1 MVDSY
6 KKLNERYDE
15 RINHL
20 QRISKIIT
28 DDMKDA
34 FPSDTKKIDQYVDC
48 INRNYKNYY
57 EPDFFKVTT
66 ASLRVLFEEYEW
78 AKSRTYGPEYIGCDE
93 FRPSVS
99 SQGIRSWN
107 LLVSQA
113 YDEIT
118 TREEIKA
125 LLPIYEN
132 LADRLT
138 SAHQWFR
145 SKKQC

>member
-6 KKLNERYDE
+6 K
-15 RINHL
+15 
-20 QRISKIIT
+20 
-28 DDMKDA
+28 M
-34 FPSDTKKIDQYVDC
+34 
-48 INRNYKNYY
+48 
-57 EPDFFKVTT
+57 TT

-138 SAHQWFR
+138 VR
-145 SKKQC
+145 SRSVHLCPSLFSKCFSISCQCFHLHET

>member
-6 KKLNERYDE
+6 K
-15 RINHL
+15 
-20 QRISKIIT
+20 
-28 DDMKDA
+28 M
-34 FPSDTKKIDQYVDC
+34 
-48 INRNYKNYY
+48 
-57 EPDFFKVTT
+57 TT
-66 ASLRVLFEEYEW
+66 ASLRVLFEEYGELVPDIKWTFQRYKPTLEAHKEW

-118 TREEIKA
+118 TREEIKG
-125 LLPIYEN
+125 
-132 LADRLT
+132 
-138 SAHQWFR
+138 W
-145 SKKQC
+145 

>member
-1 MVDSY
+1 MHSNILSHFVNS
-6 KKLNERYDE
+6 L
-15 RINHL
+15 
-20 QRISKIIT
+20 SFTIIPYLG
-28 DDMKDA
+28 A
-34 FPSDTKKIDQYVDC
+34 G
-48 INRNYKNYY
+48 
-57 EPDFFKVTT
+57 
-66 ASLRVLFEEYEW
+66 
-78 AKSRTYGPEYIGCDE
+78 RTYGPEYIGCDE

-138 SAHQWFR
+138 VR
-145 SKKQC
+145 SRSVHLCPSLFSKCFSISCQCFHLHET